1 MNIFD
6 LHCDSLYEMYTQN
19 AGFVSNNLAVSLDK
33 YKEYDKK
40 AQVFAVWSDK
50 NLSDDEAYLKFLH
63 IADFFRDSVLQNG
76 DDACICTSANDL
88 INNIE
93 KKLCCILA
101 VEDARILSGNTQRLE
116 RLYEK
121 GVRVLTLCWKGESC
135 IGGAFDTDTGLSPFG
150 FEVLK
155 KCEELGIIVDVSH
168 LSQKSFWDVASK
180 ATKPFIA
187 SHSCSAAVCPHE
199 RNLSDTQYR
208 TILQS
213 GGVVGVN
220 FAANHLSKN
229 LDTLNSESVFDTVK
243 KHILHYLE
251 ISECGVCTGSDFDG
265 TAPLSGL
272 ENISKCKDLYN
283 ELYGSFGDKK
293 VLDKVFFDNAFE
305 FFSKNL

>member
-33 YKEYDKK
+33 YKGYDKK
-40 AQVFAVWSDK
+40 AQVFAIWSDK

-63 IADFFRDSVLQNG
+63 IADFFKESVLQNSEK
-76 DDACICTSANDL
+76 ACICENSQALKD
-88 INNIE
+88 NID

-101 VEDARILSGNTQRLE
+101 VEDARILSGNIQRLE

-135 IGGAFDTDTGLSPFG
+135 IGGAFDTDTGLSTFG

-155 KCEELGIIVDVSH
+155 KCEELGIIIDVSH
-168 LSQKSFWDVASK
+168 LSQKSFWDIASK
-180 ATKPFIA
+180 ATRPFIA
-187 SHSCSAAVCPHE
+187 SHSCSASVCPHE

-213 GGVVGVN
+213 GGVAGVN

-229 LDTLNSESVFDTVK
+229 LDIYSSEKVFDAVK

-251 ISECGVCTGSDFDG
+251 ISECGVCIGSDFDG

-272 ENISKCKDLYN
+272 EDISKCKDLYN
-283 ELYGSFGDKK
+283 ALCASSGGKK
-293 VLDKVFFDNAFE
+293 ASEKVFFDNAFE